1 MATFRDRS
9 PATAPAAPVLWPLGS
24 PREPNSPGRE
34 LPAVVGVADLRA
46 TNAAAIL
53 AAVRSAD
60 PHPRLSSL
68 AEATKLSRPT
78 VEAIVEEL
86 TECGL
91 IEVAPAVSARG
102 QRSPGRPARRF
113 RFCPHAGFVVGVDV
127 RARSVSACLADL
139 DGRAVAVERR
149 AVRADLGGAAR
160 ARAVTDVVRRA
171 IDGSGADARRVWAAT
186 VGTPGLV
193 DRSNTRV
200 RQADNL
206 KGWAEADI
214 VTTLGDT
221 LGCPVAVEND
231 ANLAAL
237 GEQWRGVGGAAD
249 EMVFVL
255 LGERLGA
262 GVITGGRLLRGHRG
276 AAGEI
281 GFIRFPGSTS
291 SQPGLEPL
299 VPDAVAA
306 DAARRTGADIIR
318 GAAEGDAGA
327 VAAITSYGRRLA
339 AGIAPVL
346 LALDPAVVVLGTSFF
361 ALPGLA
367 PAAELLVTA
376 AEEEAAS
383 LLVDLPQWRLSAL
396 GDEAVI
402 TGAVRFALSSVE
414 EILRTRP
421 TSLPVRGALGRT

>member
-1 MATFRDRS
+1 MQA
-9 PATAPAAPVLWPLGS
+9 LWPLGG
-24 PREPNSPGRE
+24 PAEPNAPGHE

-53 AAVRSAD
+53 AAVRSTD
-60 PHPRLSSL
+60 PHPRLSTL

-86 TECGL
+86 TDCGL

-113 RFCPHAGFVVGVDV
+113 RFRPHAGFVVGVDV
-127 RARSVSACLADL
+127 RPRSVSACLADL
-139 DGRAVAVERR
+139 DGRVVAVERR
-149 AVRADLGGAAR
+149 SVRADLGGQAR
-160 ARAVTDVVRRA
+160 ARAVTAVVRRA
-171 IDGSGADARRVWAAT
+171 IDSSGADARRVWAAT
-186 VGTPGLV
+186 IGTPGLV
-193 DRSNTRV
+193 NRSNTRI

-206 KGWAEADI
+206 KGWAEADV
-214 VTTLGDT
+214 VTTLRDA

-237 GEQWRGVGGAAD
+237 GEQWRGVGGSAD

-262 GVITGGRLLRGHRG
+262 GIITGGRLLRGHRG

-299 VPDAVAA
+299 VENVENHGA
-306 DAARRTGADIIR
+306 DLVRSAGADIVR
-318 GAAEGDAGA
+318 GAASGDPEA

-346 LALDPAVVVLGTSFF
+346 LALDPALVVLGTSLF
-361 ALPGLA
+361 AAPDLLPAG
-367 PAAELLVTA
+367 ELLLSA
-376 AEEEAAS
+376 AEEEAGS
-383 LLVDLPQWRLSAL
+383 LLVDLPQWRLSSL

-414 EILRTRP
+414 EVLRTRP
-421 TSLPVRGALGRT
+421 TLLPARGR